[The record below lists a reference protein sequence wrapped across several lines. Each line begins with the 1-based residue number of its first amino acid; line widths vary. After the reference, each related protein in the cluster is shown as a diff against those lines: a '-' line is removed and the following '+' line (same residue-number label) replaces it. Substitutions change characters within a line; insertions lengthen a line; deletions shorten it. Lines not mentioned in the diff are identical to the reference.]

1 MWKVCGVV
9 VGWWWFVYLAGLFV
23 NLAGSFV
30 VVGWWFVYL
39 GGLFIWLVRL
49 FCSCMVFVCGIAMAV
64 LFVGVDIPL
73 V

>member
-1 MWKVCGVV
+1 MVVCLFG
-9 VGWWWFVYLAGLFV
+9 WFVCF
-23 NLAGSFV
+23 
-30 VVGWWFVYL
+30 
-39 GGLFIWLVRL
+39 VRL

>member
-1 MWKVCGVV
+1 V
-9 VGWWWFVYLAGLFV
+9 WWWG
-23 NLAGSFV
+23 G
-30 VVGWWFVYL
+30 
-39 GGLFIWLVRL
+39 GGLFIWLVCLLIWLVRL